1 MGNNLQGKTV
11 VVTGATSGIG
21 LAVAVKMAMAGA
33 FVIGVGRLSVRN
45 DRARA
50 SILQAVPDAKVIYL
64 LADLSSQTQVRRL
77 AGEIKTALTK
87 AGYNQLDV
95 LVNNAG
101 VYMIRKAMTEDGIE
115 TTFAV
120 NHLAGFL
127 LTYELQ
133 DWLVRAQGR
142 VLTTSSYSHRTTLL
156 CLGRVVDPWPHV
168 GLAAAFLGNFLPKA
182 LIPSSPSPAGD
193 AAAQA
198 YKRFSGWCFVLGGLV
213 LAAGLSGPAFAVD
226 PGLVNTEIASKGGKG
241 LEELVW
247 HRRRLQGTTAEVP
260 ARTYLYLAG
269 EPEID
274 VSKGYYFKDSAPL
287 KPSRQSEKEGLAR
300 RLWNLS
306 CRLAGVK
313 W

>member
-33 FVIGVGRLSVRN
+33 FVIGVGRSSVRN

-77 AGEIKTALTK
+77 TGEIMQTLTK
-87 AGYNQLDV
+87 EGYNQLDV

-127 LTYELQ
+127 LTYELR
-133 DWLVRAQGR
+133 DWLARAQGR
-142 VLTTSSYSHRTTLL
+142 VLTTSSYSHRTTPL
-156 CLGRVVDPWPHV
+156 CLGRVVNPWPHV
-168 GLAAAFLGNFLPKA
+168 GLM
-182 LIPSSPSPAGD
+182 
-193 AAAQA
+193 A
-198 YKRFSGWCFVLGGLV
+198 YKRSKLSNVLFTYELNRRDFGIT
-213 LAAGLSGPAFAVD
+213 AFAVD

-247 HRRRLQGTTAEVP
+247 RRRRLQGTTAEVP

-306 CRLAGVK
+306 CRLTGVK